1 MSLLVQI
8 AAEFTG
14 IKAFRKA
21 DNAVTKL
28 EKSVKSLGRALGV
41 SLTAA
46 AFVSFAKAAA
56 ADEAAA
62 AKLANAVKNL
72 GMEFANPY
80 IADYISKMEQQ
91 TKVADDEL
99 RPAFQALITQTSSL
113 AKSQELLSTAINVSR
128 GSGESLTTVANDL
141 AQAYAGNTK
150 GLKKYYLGLTSAQ
163 LAAASFTEIQTL
175 LNKQFSGA
183 SAQYLNTYQ
192 GQIDTLA
199 LAFGNLQESAG
210 RAFFTLIGGAGGSA
224 GGANTF
230 GRFLEGVGIGLE
242 KTAQSISDWFVR
254 QTMSQDAFDAYLAKR
269 NQAPAPIP
277 GKELF
282 KKSSSNDYVLMKLE
296 KDRQALIKKQLNA
309 QKALTAEQ
317 KKQAIAKKQNSLFD
331 MEQIQIIAALK
342 GNISKEEELRLK
354 LQLALITGNT
364 DEAKKLS
371 NQLADA
377 IDSTGK
383 LREYINKLPTAPNPF
398 AAWDTFL
405 DGVIAKARLAASIGG
420 SGSGAGAGIPPQTNV
435 PLIPPTNPN
444 LPSGGGGGAAW
455 LEKQSYQ
462 PVVVQIDGKTIA
474 SALMDQSLSGNQ
486 AYVNRRTGG
495 FE

>member
-128 GSGESLTTVANDL
+128 GSGESLATVANDL

-183 SAQYLNTYQ
+183 STQYLNTYQ
-192 GQIDTLA
+192 GQIDTLS

-269 NQAPAPIP
+269 NQAPAPTP

-317 KKQAIAKKQNSLFD
+317 KKQAALKKAGTIFD
-331 MEQIQIIAALK
+331 LAQIQIIAALK
-342 GNISKEEELRLK
+342 GDLSDEERKRLE
-354 LQLALITGNT
+354 LQLALETENVT
-364 DEAKKLS
+364 EAKKLTYE
-371 NQLADA
+371 LAIA
-377 IDSTGK
+377 QGLGVK
-383 LREYINKLPTAPNPF
+383 LAQDLASLPAASNPF
-398 AAWDTFL
+398 AAWKGYL
-405 DGVIAKARLAASIGG
+405 DEVELQAKRIAAFTPMSV
-420 SGSGAGAGIPPQTNV
+420 GAGIPATSGTDFGGNKIGTPV
-435 PLIPPTNPN
+435 PNFTPP
-444 LPSGGGGGAAW
+444 PSGTYGIGGGA
-455 LEKQSYQ
+455 

-495 FE
+495 FD